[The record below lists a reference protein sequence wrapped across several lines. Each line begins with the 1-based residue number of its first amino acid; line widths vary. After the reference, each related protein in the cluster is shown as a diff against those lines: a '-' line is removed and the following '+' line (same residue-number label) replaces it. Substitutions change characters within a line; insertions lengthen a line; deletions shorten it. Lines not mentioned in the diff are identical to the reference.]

1 MKELNYI
8 NSKMSGKEPE
18 SPQFLYKYRPFDKF
32 TFDMLDKG
40 YVYLCPANLLDDPS
54 ECTVDFSYNDIYDV
68 ESGLVKFKMVDMIL
82 ELIRPF
88 TSEEN
93 YRRVIDIVRRITTPD
108 GLIKRNYLLDASFEM
123 QELAPDFDMAPI
135 VNLLGSLPER
145 LDEPKTKVSVENM
158 LELAYMAREGMG
170 ICSLSELKNSEE
182 MWQNYASNST
192 GYCIEYDMRQYIHL
206 PLLYPVLYNDTRQSN
221 VLLNLLA
228 SFIGELLVTLSG
240 KQLNADRSQYVQL
253 FLTKDTK
260 WAYQKEWRILGDA
273 CQQLAAPKINSIILG
288 KNMREEDKSKMITYC
303 KSHDIVVNL
312 N

>member
-1 MKELNYI
+1 MNTIAII
-8 NSKMSGKEPE
+8 NAKINRQNVPI
-18 SPQFLYKYRPFDKF
+18 PQFLYKYRPFDKF

-54 ECTVDFSYNDIYDV
+54 ECTVDFSW
-68 ESGLVKFKMVDMIL
+68 
-82 ELIRPF
+82 R
-88 TSEEN
+88 EN
-93 YRRVIDIVRRITTPD
+93 YDEKREELTANTLDFILNLIKPYSAIENSQIAEDALKDIKTPD
-108 GLIKRNYLLDASFEM
+108 GFIKKDYLQQLSPVL
-123 QELAPDFDMAPI
+123 QQ
-135 VNLLGSLPER
+135 LGSGQNTDFVMSIIKTMTDSFDKPEVHKYIEKK
-145 LDEPKTKVSVENM
+145 LG
-158 LELAYMAREGMG
+158 LAFGARESMG
-170 ICSLSELKNSEE
+170 ICSLSELKESED

-192 GYCIEYDMRQYIHL
+192 GYCIEYDMRQYKHL
-206 PLLYPVLYNDTRQSN
+206 PLLYPVVYKDLRETNIVRI
-221 VLLNLLA
+221 LIA
-228 SFIGELLVTLSG
+228 EIIGEVIRTFSQG
-240 KQLNADRSQYVQL
+240 KLNADRSQYVQL